1 MNKFII
7 ILDFLGTKWRTQSN
21 KISLKII
28 DDFNEYEAN
37 EDSIDE
43 GKDSGIYR

>member
-1 MNKFII
+1 MPNNFLKINQSKF
-7 ILDFLGTKWRTQSN
+7 

-28 DDFNEYEAN
+28 DDFDEYEAN